1 MPCAGGAQAAG
12 SAWGA
17 GGGGESGGLA
27 FHASPAAS
35 ALLLERVTLNLQA
48 SLPVSNEVWLNPG
61 LLVSRMEISLPE
73 GGAGRGWELGGD
85 EAHKVPPQKHFR
97 TAASGHHSRRLPV
110 SLSGRQEKALRAG
123 GRS

>member
-17 GGGGESGGLA
+17 GGGQSGGLA

-61 LLVSRMEISLPE
+61 LLVSRMEI
-73 GGAGRGWELGGD
+73 D
-85 EAHKVPPQKHFR
+85 
-97 TAASGHHSRRLPV
+97 HSSNNRF
-110 SLSGRQEKALRAG
+110 ALRTTTLSVKEDSC
-123 GRS
+123 RIEPNTLIKYLQT